1 VVAFAPSDV
10 VWAGIDPAGRQTSHW
25 SLDGRPLPFVAFDE
39 SWAPDEGPSAFR
51 SLYLT
56 SRQADPAAV
65 ATATI
70 AVERIPWLL
79 LAGWARS

>member
-1 VVAFAPSDV
+1 V
-10 VWAGIDPAGRQTSHW
+10 
-25 SLDGRPLPFVAFDE
+25 
-39 SWAPDEGPSAFR
+39 AFR